1 MMRTIFVYGAIS
13 GLVIICSMITGLLLA
28 GGEPGHGSS
37 SMLVGYLIM
46 IVAFSA
52 IFIAIKRYRDRQ
64 LGGVIKFPTA
74 FALGLAIT
82 LVASLIYV
90 AVWEIYLYSTD
101 YTFMGDY
108 AASILAQKE
117 ASGASGAEL
126 EQAAAEMDRMKAQY
140 ANPLFRL
147 PMTFVE
153 VFPVG
158 LLISLV
164 SAALLRN
171 SRFMPANA

>member
-1 MMRTIFVYGAIS
+1 MPRTILVYGAIA
-13 GLVIICSMITGLLLA
+13 GLVIITCMIIGIVLA
-28 GGEPGHGSS
+28 GGGHGGGLS

-46 IVAFSA
+46 LVAFSA
-52 IFIAIKRYRDRQ
+52 IFIAIKRHRDRQ

-74 FALGLAIT
+74 LALGLGIT
-82 LVASLIYV
+82 LVASLVYV
-90 AVWEIYLYSTD
+90 AVWEVYLYSTD
-101 YTFMGDY
+101 YAFIGDY
-108 AASILAQKE
+108 AAAIIAKQG
-117 ASGASGAEL
+117 ASGAS
-126 EQAAAEMDRMKAQY
+126 AAQLAATLAEMDRLKAQY

-158 LLISLV
+158 LLVTLV

-171 SRFMPANA
+171 SKFMPASA